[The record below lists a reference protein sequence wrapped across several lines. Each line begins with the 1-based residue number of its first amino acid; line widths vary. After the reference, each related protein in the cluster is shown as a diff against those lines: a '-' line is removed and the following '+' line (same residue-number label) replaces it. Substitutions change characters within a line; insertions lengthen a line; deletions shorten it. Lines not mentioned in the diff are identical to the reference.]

1 MCSQLAVCVW
11 RICISVASRRDDGR
25 ALDAGLK
32 TLLTKSDLLEFG
44 KAILLSGTV
53 DGRVLEK
60 FLTGRG
66 QRRMEESRRSEF
78 SILGFLN
85 LPCVF
90 PLVEDEARV
99 VIAFVEELED

>member
-1 MCSQLAVCVW
+1 MLP
-11 RICISVASRRDDGR
+11 
-25 ALDAGLK
+25 
-32 TLLTKSDLLEFG
+32 KSDLLEFG
-44 KAILLSGTV
+44 KAILLSRTV

-60 FLTGRG
+60 LLTGRG

-90 PLVEDEARV
+90 PLVEDEARI

>member
-1 MCSQLAVCVW
+1 M
-11 RICISVASRRDDGR
+11 
-25 ALDAGLK
+25 
-32 TLLTKSDLLEFG
+32 LTKSDLLEFG
-44 KAILLSGTV
+44 KVILLSGTV

-78 SILGFLN
+78 AILGFLN
-85 LPCVF
+85 LPRVF
-90 PLVEDEARV
+90 PLVEDEARI